1 MSSRQAPPAPAA
13 TIPCTTQQLLF
24 EWMKKFVTLYNRDMN
39 CRNAWV
45 DREAY
50 QQTVNEAIV
59 NTLQDFR
66 HDDKHLARPLYF
78 VVIKVMEKT
87 WLLTH
92 PGKIPRF
99 QLPLPQPAQYVSD
112 RDLVLV
118 GAPSHQ
124 FSVLYS
130 VPTDLDDLSYKPP
143 FLDFDRMVQRGFGGV
158 PYDIHSLK
166 KLVLENLEIQFHA
179 GIEDFKKL
187 CDYKADWRVNQAAFE
202 KALAA
207 KNGGLPSG
215 ATL

>member
-1 MSSRQAPPAPAA
+1 MSSRQAPPAPSA
-13 TIPCTTQQLLF
+13 TIPDTTQQLLF
-24 EWMKKFVTLYNRDMN
+24 EWMNKFVTLYNQGMDY
-39 CRNAWV
+39 RNAWV

-50 QQTVNEAIV
+50 RQAVNEAIA
-59 NTLQDFR
+59 NTLEDFR
-66 HDDKHLARPLYF
+66 SGDKHLGHPLYF
-78 VVIKVMEKT
+78 VVVKVMEKT

-99 QLPLPQPAQYVSD
+99 QLPWPQSTQYVSD

-130 VPTDLDDLSYKPP
+130 VPAPLDDLSYMPP
-143 FLDFDRMVQRGFGGV
+143 FLDFGRMRERDFCGV
-158 PYDIHSLK
+158 PYDIHDLK

-187 CDYKADWRVNQAAFE
+187 RDYKADWRVNQADFE